1 MEIFLNRFS
10 LFDLN
15 HCSHFLKQ
23 RTLAISWQHH
33 TYILNIHKTIRRL
46 IKLSEISCCSH
57 DYICNLKWILH
68 SPLCKIIVG
77 LDCWYKPPCGWI
89 RFPGFSPVFY
99 EKISSF
105 LYLSLFSKYFIVW
118 STTVFS
124 LELTLIHKRQPYQS
138 IIYRR
143 W

>member
-33 TYILNIHKTIRRL
+33 TYILNIPKTIRRL

-89 RFPGFSPVFY
+89 RFPGFSSVFY

-105 LYLSLFSKYFIVW
+105 FIFIFVFKIFHSLIYNCIFTWINIDPQETALSIYYL
-118 STTVFS
+118 
-124 LELTLIHKRQPYQS
+124 
-138 IIYRR
+138 
-143 W
+143 